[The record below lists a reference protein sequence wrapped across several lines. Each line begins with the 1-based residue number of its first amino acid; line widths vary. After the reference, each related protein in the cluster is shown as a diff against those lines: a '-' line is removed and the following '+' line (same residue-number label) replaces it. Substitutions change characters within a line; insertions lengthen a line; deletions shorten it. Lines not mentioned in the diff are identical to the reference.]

1 MQFVCREQ
9 RCCILIPMPLFH
21 EVNKPQFIL
30 STCLGSLF
38 DGCCWWGGLSTR
50 AEGLKREAQPS
61 WLWCG
66 ADFGSWA
73 PSPSLPVLSQGG
85 FVLLGP
91 LSRDWPWHGSTS
103 LLLCGLNVPPW
114 PPSPGLTLGF
124 SLGIILL
131 LWLCLVDLSGYFIC
145 FSHLHP
151 DRACFD
157 AQVKPV
163 QKAEQVENDEF
174 VLFSPAC
181 SLSLC
186 FFWNLGNS
194 GARLHPAGRDPQ
206 PQATRVWV

>member
-1 MQFVCREQ
+1 MQFVRREQ

-66 ADFGSWA
+66 ADFSSWA

-91 LSRDWPWHGSTS
+91 LSGDWPWHGSTS
-103 LLLCGLNVPPW
+103 LLLCGPNVPPLTTLSR
-114 PPSPGLTLGF
+114 PHLGVFTGDNFTAVAVPGRSF
-124 SLGIILL
+124 WLL
-131 LWLCLVDLSGYFIC
+131 
-145 FSHLHP
+145 HL
-151 DRACFD
+151 
-157 AQVKPV
+157 
-163 QKAEQVENDEF
+163 
-174 VLFSPAC
+174 LFSPPSWSCLLWC
-181 SLSLC
+181 SSQASSESWAGWKWGIRP
-186 FFWNLGNS
+186 FFPLLALFPYVSFG
-194 GARLHPAGRDPQ
+194 
-206 PQATRVWV
+206 T